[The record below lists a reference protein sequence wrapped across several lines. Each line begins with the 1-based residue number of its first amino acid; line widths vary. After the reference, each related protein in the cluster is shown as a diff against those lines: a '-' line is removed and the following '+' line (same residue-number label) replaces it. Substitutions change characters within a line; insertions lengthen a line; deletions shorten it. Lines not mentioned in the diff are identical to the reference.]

1 MVRGPGRGL
10 HQGQPRAAPGLAE
23 QTPDDVRRYLT
34 ELGGIGRMSDWQFRQ
49 SVDAIQKLLELVG
62 MPWLREVDWDFWRD
76 SARALPTQRAAVGR
90 PPERGDPAA
99 SPA

>member
-1 MVRGPGRGL
+1 
-10 HQGQPRAAPGLAE
+10 
-23 QTPDDVRRYLT
+23 
-34 ELGGIGRMSDWQFRQ
+34 MSDWQFRQ